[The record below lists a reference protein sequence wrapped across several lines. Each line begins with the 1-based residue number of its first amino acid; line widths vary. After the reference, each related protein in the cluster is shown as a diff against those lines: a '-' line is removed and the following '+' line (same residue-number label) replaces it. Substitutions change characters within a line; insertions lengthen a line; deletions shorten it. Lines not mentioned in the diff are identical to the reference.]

1 MALLMGYL
9 KNQKE
14 LMDRMLAGIKALDT
28 ATEERTIHLAY
39 LLHNLYC
46 ACEDLFQEIAKTF
59 ENTVED
65 PSKYHRQ
72 LLS

>member
-1 MALLMGYL
+1 MKKEAMALLMGYL

-14 LMDRMLAGIKALDT
+14 LMDRMLAGIRALDT

-46 ACEDLFQEIAKTF
+46 ACRIISSVHIMKVEVAKCA
-59 ENTVED
+59 V
-65 PSKYHRQ
+65 
-72 LLS
+72 